1 MKTSAEASSFAKAE
15 GTGVN
20 GLNAPGRRGS
30 VMITNARSASG
41 ISVTMGGL
49 SETQNCLPIPILVGP
64 RVRPPPSF
72 RQAGEV
78 PSPGNTESIRHLICS
93 NVTES
98 VRRRNEQQLTGLL
111 GLREGLGSWSLACKK
126 CGTKRPLC
134 LGAPRALLSIS
145 KCWYYLNYYCCLVS
159 DDRLRLR
166 FLDSWA
172 EAVLTNSLFF
182 SPVSFL

>member
-1 MKTSAEASSFAKAE
+1 MPGGEAASRPQMPDRPLGSAWPWAVSQRPRTASPSPPLWAQECA
-15 GTGVN
+15 
-20 GLNAPGRRGS
+20 
-30 VMITNARSASG
+30 
-41 ISVTMGGL
+41 
-49 SETQNCLPIPILVGP
+49 
-64 RVRPPPSF
+64 PPSF

-78 PSPGNTESIRHLICS
+78 TSPGNTESIRHLICS

-111 GLREGLGSWSLACKK
+111 GLREGLGGWSLACKK
-126 CGTKRPLC
+126 WGTTRPLC
-134 LGAPRALLSIS
+134 LGAPRALLGIS